1 MDPSGGQT
9 ILEVHFVLE
18 LPLVVQDK
26 ADDIVFEIQVNV
38 RDNNEWSSQYR
49 EGPRYVSDYSVT
61 TGEMSWQSAED
72 FCVKKGGHLASV
84 KNIWDRKEINARG
97 SDNLKYWIGG
107 TDRKLEDVW
116 VWLDGTPLADKKCGE
131 IDSEKGN
138 FSEMC
143 HEWARA
149 NPKGGEM
156 ENCLSLRKGQFES
169 NDCSQPHHFVCQF
182 DPIPIGAIFSKTLKL
197 GNPRVPTIELWLTKN
212 STSTKEACD
221 TSGKLP
227 GFSFTWNTKLSK
239 GTGNSKSFD
248 VYKIAK
254 EMFGSKTNYKVY
266 QIKQYLDFAARRLRF
281 GFVRSA
287 KQHNMTNVEIWDM
300 VRMWK
305 RVALQKKMFLCESN
319 YVKPD
324 FFSAIFSGLQRQL
337 PSDRAKVPHKETK
350 DDLLLSFDIFSYMTF
365 CQHETFELQIFFEN
379 LMRTRDTQSILLG
392 VMNTMK
398 MDYKEEG
405 IGKAQQHIFHE
416 LTNLLDLKLSQILTS
431 MYNSKEKISND
442 KDYDINQLKNV
453 SQLSTRDMLMAASM
467 SNHPVS
473 IFDKKEQ
480 MQPSALIPFCS
491 FGSKMTGI
499 NVPNMTFPLCDIF
512 KPTVYNGRQ
521 CYQTDIKQ
529 IFGQEAVKGKENG
542 IMLLIDVN
550 TERSFSTQNSN
561 KIKSV
566 EMSKVYLGESQISNK
581 NMASIH
587 IGTLAPHFEEGPGD
601 YVLTSLKQMT
611 GTENFLGWPQEK
623 RKCSLKKYET
633 CQMEGF
639 RDKIFKCGCSPF
651 QLISA
656 AGQNKQVPFRILS
669 IAKNSFYI
677 TR

>member
-1 MDPSGGQT
+1 MNLLNEFLETSTIHGLAYISTAPSTLSKVFWLLVVIFGFSTAFYLINDSYTNWEASPIATSISTHPISELDFPTITVCPPEGSNTALNYDLVRAQNITLTEKDRDSLLTRTTQILIDKPSEEFVRVARSLLSEENILDIFESTPTSIYPMANNHFNHNTPSYEIWTSKLNGSYKTPWFGENYPCNQT
-9 ILEVHFVLE
+9 IVEVHFVLE

-38 RDNNEWSSQYR
+38 RDNNEWNSQYR

-143 HEWARA
+143 HEWART

-480 MQPSALIPFCS
+480 MQPS
-491 FGSKMTGI
+491 
-499 NVPNMTFPLCDIF
+499 
-512 KPTVYNGRQ
+512 
-521 CYQTDIKQ
+521 
-529 IFGQEAVKGKENG
+529 
-542 IMLLIDVN
+542 
-550 TERSFSTQNSN
+550 
-561 KIKSV
+561 
-566 EMSKVYLGESQISNK
+566 
-581 NMASIH
+581 
-587 IGTLAPHFEEGPGD
+587 
-601 YVLTSLKQMT
+601 
-611 GTENFLGWPQEK
+611 FLD
-623 RKCSLKKYET
+623 R
-633 CQMEGF
+633 
-639 RDKIFKCGCSPF
+639 
-651 QLISA
+651 
-656 AGQNKQVPFRILS
+656 
-669 IAKNSFYI
+669 
-677 TR
+677 